1 MSEWLLSSG
10 SAESD
15 PVSLAR
21 DAETLHYELE
31 GRAFV
36 FECRIVPNP
45 LVRKGV
51 AVMMQLTEL
60 PRTTTATGPPNG
72 PASQSPITVRDLAA
86 AFDDD
91 ELPGEIDLST
101 IVRSRNR
108 ARWLFASAADL
119 VRGSAS

>member
-1 MSEWLLSSG
+1 MSEWLLSKGRS
-10 SAESD
+10 ESD

-31 GRAFV
+31 GRAFA

-45 LVRKGV
+45 LAGKGI

-60 PRTTTATGPPNG
+60 PASTNATGRPNDA
-72 PASQSPITVRDLAA
+72 ASQSPIVVRDLAA
-86 AFDDD
+86 TFDEDS
-91 ELPGEIDLST
+91 LPRETDLST

-119 VRGSAS
+119 VNSSAS